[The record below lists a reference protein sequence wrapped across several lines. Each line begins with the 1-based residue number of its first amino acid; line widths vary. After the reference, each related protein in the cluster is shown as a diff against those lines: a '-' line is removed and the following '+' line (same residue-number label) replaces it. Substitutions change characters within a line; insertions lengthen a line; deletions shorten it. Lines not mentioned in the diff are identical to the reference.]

1 MEKPIK
7 DTIKEI
13 LKSYQ
18 LEEKLMAVRIK
29 DSWEKLMGKSIMG
42 HTTEIYIKGKKLYLK
57 FDSAALKEELSY
69 SREKVVKMVNEELD
83 DDVIDEIILR

>member
-1 MEKPIK
+1 MDKPLK

-18 LEEKLMAVRIK
+18 LEDKIMAVRIK
-29 DSWEKLMGKSIMG
+29 GCWEKLMGKSIMT
-42 HTTEIYIKGKKLYLK
+42 HTTEIYIKSRKLHVK

-69 SREKVVKMVNEELD
+69 SREKVVKMVNEELGD
-83 DDVIDEIILR
+83 NIIDEIILS